1 MTDDCETGENVFP
14 TLEEK
19 EQIRQLLKKLSE
31 SLPAFAPRE
40 TQRRMIAR
48 VSGAF
53 SRCRDEDDETLSG
66 ENLLVIQGPTGTGKT
81 MGYLIPGLVL
91 AKSRKKILVVST
103 ATVSLQ
109 EQLVGKDLPHL
120 ARMSDTPFS
129 FELAKGR
136 GRYLCERNLIALT
149 GGRGPEDA
157 SWKKPPSPE
166 EIRILD
172 RMRARFGKDWDGDRD
187 HWDGELPEGLWS
199 GVANQASACTGK
211 RCDHYA
217 ACPYFVRRE
226 DLNRADIIV
235 ANHDLVLSDLRLG
248 GGVLLPPP
256 EQCLY
261 VFDEGH
267 HLPRKSLEHFREE
280 SDLEEALG
288 WIERISPAVEQ
299 AEKFTNPPGKG
310 GGFMEETETLSQS
323 LVMISQWL
331 ERNWGGPVFE
341 RRWKDIPASGD
352 PPGTDS
358 LFGPDTEES
367 LWRFP
372 GGRLP
377 DPLAEPVRVGGASA
391 FLILD
396 RVRRVKD
403 ALAEAPATDPKSK
416 KTTERLEVE
425 LGLLSDRLE
434 RTSGLLFLF
443 GRSDPE
449 DGPPTARWV
458 LSRRHGGIKTHVLCA
473 SPVWAGSLL
482 GDILWGRVSSAV
494 VTSATLET
502 LGSFSSFNTKSGLS
516 AFPAVSYE
524 SLPSPFRLESQ
535 GVLRIPALRSDPTN
549 PSAHTEEVAHLLPGI
564 LDPGEG
570 SLVLFSSKKQLEGVF
585 RRLPQ
590 LWKDRVLIQGTKPRA
605 ELLEDHS
612 RRVSNGE
619 GSVLFGLASFSEGLD
634 LKGRLCT
641 HVVIAKIP
649 FPVPTEP
656 VDETLAEWIRKKG
669 GDPFREIA
677 LPEAG
682 LRLVQAAGR
691 LIRAETDYGTV
702 TILDRR
708 LTEKSYGSLLLESL
722 PPFRREVARSGS
734 PSERFIR

>member
-1 MTDDCETGENVFP
+1 MTDDRDTGENVLP
-14 TLEEK
+14 TLDEK
-19 EQIRQLLKKLSE
+19 EQIRLLLKTLSE
-31 SLPAFAPRE
+31 SLPEFAPRE
-40 TQRRMIAR
+40 AQRRMIAR

-53 SRCRDEDDETLSG
+53 SHCRSEGDPTPSG

-81 MGYLIPGLVL
+81 MGYLIPGLVF

-103 ATVSLQ
+103 ATISLQ

-120 ARMSDTPFS
+120 DRMSATPFT

-149 GGRGPEDA
+149 GGGPEDA
-157 SWKKPPSPE
+157 SWKRPPTLG

-199 GVANQASACTGK
+199 GIANQASACTGK
-211 RCDHYA
+211 RCDHYV

-235 ANHDLVLSDLRLG
+235 TNHDLVLSDLRLG

-256 EQCLY
+256 EQSLY

-267 HLPRKSLEHFREE
+267 HLPRKSLDHFREE

-288 WIERISPAVEQ
+288 WIERIPPTIEQ
-299 AEKFTNPPGKG
+299 AAKLTNPPGKG
-310 GGFMEETETLSQS
+310 GGVMEEAETLSSS
-323 LVMISQWL
+323 LAEISRWL
-331 ERNWGGPVFE
+331 ERNWAGAVFE
-341 RRWKDIPASGD
+341 RRWKDVPVAGD
-352 PPGTDS
+352 SQGTDS

-377 DPLAEPVRVGGASA
+377 ESLSEPVRVGGAAA
-391 FLILD
+391 FLMLD
-396 RVRRVKD
+396 HVRRAKD
-403 ALAEAPATDPKSK
+403 ALAEVSTTAQKSK

-434 RTSGLLFLF
+434 RTSGLLTLF

-458 LSRRHGGIKTHVLCA
+458 LLRRNGGVRTHVLCA

-482 GDILWGRVSSAV
+482 EEILWGRVSSAV
-494 VTSATLET
+494 VTSATLQT
-502 LGSFSSFNTKSGLS
+502 LGSFSSFKTKSGLS
-516 AFPAVSYE
+516 AFPSVSYE

-535 GVLRIPALRSDPTN
+535 GVLRVPALRSDPTD
-549 PSAHTEEVAHLLPGI
+549 PSAHTEEVANLLPGL
-564 LDPGEG
+564 LDPAEG
-570 SLVLFSSKKQLEGVF
+570 SLVLFASKKQLEGVF
-585 RRLPQ
+585 RRLPK
-590 LWKDRVLIQGTKPRA
+590 LWKDRVLIQGTKPRS

-619 GSVLFGLASFSEGLD
+619 GSVLFGLSSFSEGLD

-656 VDETLAEWIRKKG
+656 IDETLAEWIRKKG
-669 GDPFREIA
+669 GDPFREIS

-722 PPFRREVARSGS
+722 PPFRREVTRSGNA
-734 PSERFIR
+734 SERISR